1 MRKIFLVLGILF
13 TVLAIVFSVLPL
25 DTIAFLPIGL
35 GIAFCLLLLRKSEAN
50 QKTLPNILLLLC
62 VLSSVFV
69 LGKTLLIKD
78 EVVKDVKFEKEKIET
93 KKEAKK
99 ELEALEKDLE

>member
-1 MRKIFLVLGILF
+1 MRKLFLVLGILF
-13 TVLAIVFSVLPL
+13 TLVAITFSILPM

-35 GIAFCLLLLRKSEAN
+35 ALLFSLVLLKKSNEN
-50 QKTLPNILLLLC
+50 QKKLPNILLLLC
-62 VLSSVFV
+62 VTSSVFV

-78 EVVKDVKFEKEKIET
+78 EVEKDAKFEKEKIET
-93 KKEAKK
+93 KQEAKK

>member
-1 MRKIFLVLGILF
+1 MRKLLVVLAIIF
-13 TVLAIVFSVLPL
+13 TVLSIVFSVLPL

-35 GIAFCLLLLRKSEAN
+35 AMFFCLLLLKNSETN
-50 QKTLPNILLLLC
+50 QKNLPKILLLLC

-78 EVVKDVKFEKEKIET
+78 EVVKDAKFEKEKIET

-99 ELEALEKDLE
+99 ELEDLEKDLE